1 MFEFHISRNA
11 RRKYAFDDA
20 IFSSTGNVVFAD
32 IQSSRQFADKMN
44 NTRDASRHP
53 ELTVN
58 AGDINAMGLIDEVWH
73 YVIDVYRAQ
82 QGRNVM
88 ADAFRAI
95 ETELGTDALDKTLAL
110 FVDLFPP
117 IDVYRG
123 RINISS
129 YLKDQT
135 NGVPNKF
142 IALEE
147 MVLLNLANIDPAFK
161 PYREL
166 FDDEEL
172 KQNSIYLEII
182 NKTKTYLRSIPGFAP
197 YRISLIDMLMA
208 PIKASPDSLDGQL
221 EYIRTHW
228 ADLIAGMMIRI
239 LGGIDLIKEERKK
252 HFGGPG
258 PVIVPRFTAVDFE
271 EIERFSSDIDW
282 MPSLVLIAK
291 SVYVWLDQL
300 TKKYGRQISR
310 LDQIPDEE
318 LKMLSDWG
326 FTGLWLIGIWE
337 RSPASKKIKK
347 ITGNPEAKAS
357 AYSIY
362 DYSIAQELGSDEA
375 LKNLQKRS
383 WVYGIRLATD
393 MVPNHMGIYSRWVVE
408 HPERFI
414 QMDRPPFPSY
424 RFSGPDLSAD
434 DRVQIYIE
442 DGYWNRSD
450 AAVVFKR
457 IDTASGAEQYIYHGN
472 DGTGMPWNDT
482 AQLDLLKSEVR
493 EAIIRETIKVAGKFS
508 IIRFDAAMT
517 LAKKHFQ
524 RLWYPLPGYGGD
536 IPTRSAGN
544 VSNEEFQRLFPQ
556 EFWRELVDQ
565 VAREVPDTLLLAEA
579 FWLMEGYFVR
589 SLGMHRVYNSA
600 FMNMLKAEENSKYR
614 DVMKNVLRFNPE
626 ILKRFVNF
634 MNNPDEEPAVVQ
646 FGKGDKYFGVAT
658 LMVTMPGLPMF
669 GHGQIEGFSEKY
681 GMEYARAYFDEY
693 IDQHLVSRHEQQ
705 IFPLLRM
712 RRLFSGVKNF
722 VLYDFVSP
730 EGHVNQDV
738 FAYSNRFGEEKVLIA
753 YNNRYAQAHG
763 SIRQSVGISI
773 SDSDKRKLVHK
784 QLTEGLD
791 IGGEDA
797 VYIVFSDFISG
808 LEYIRSAGDLSEN
821 GLHLDLNAYQSCV
834 FINFRMVEDDD
845 EHCCRRLVERLN
857 GAGVPNIMA
866 AIKELKHEGLL
877 MPFSELIDVGA
888 LRSIIK
894 APRRQP
900 GLFEENNKKIQLVLT
915 EIQRTT
921 DIRGDAQPIISRL
934 NGQLKAILQL
944 ETLRNREFTGDS
956 GRALNYLCSQIPPGI
971 PDDLSFW
978 RIVCIWNA
986 VHYLGA
992 IAGERNI
999 GAQSKTWIDEFML
1012 GSAIEKALRA
1022 MGCSEGTAR
1031 RELDLIRI
1039 LTSYQSWDDSIDAKQ
1054 VFNTFHE
1061 MLADHDVRTFIG
1073 VNFYEGIWWFNYE
1086 SILQLVYWLCV
1097 ISMIKRL
1104 AENDL
1109 DFSNIAE
1116 HVIELYSLARKLQNI
1131 IEKSAYVVETLGILL
1146 EA

>member
-1 MFEFHISRNA
+1 
-11 RRKYAFDDA
+11 
-20 IFSSTGNVVFAD
+20 
-32 IQSSRQFADKMN
+32 
-44 NTRDASRHP
+44 
-53 ELTVN
+53 VN

-82 QGRNVM
+82 QGHNIM

-95 ETELGTDALDKTLAL
+95 ETELGTEVLDRTLAL

-117 IDVYRG
+117 IDVYTG
-123 RINISS
+123 RINISG

-135 NGVPNKF
+135 NGVPNKV

-147 MVLLNLANIDPAFK
+147 MVLLNLANNNPAFK

-172 KQNSIYLEII
+172 KLNSTYLEII
-182 NKTKTYLRSIPGFAP
+182 RKTETYLRSMPGFAP

-208 PIKASPDSLDGQL
+208 PIKASPDSLYGQL

-228 ADLIAGMMIRI
+228 ADFIAGMIIRI

-258 PVIVPRFTAVDFE
+258 PTMVPRFTTIDFK

-337 RSPASKKIKK
+337 RSQASKKIKQ

-375 LKNLQKRS
+375 LQNLQERA
-383 WVYGIRLATD
+383 WNYGIRLATD
-393 MVPNHMGIYSRWVVE
+393 MVPNHMGIYSRWIVD

-414 QMDRPPFPSY
+414 QMDHSPYPSY

-434 DRVQIYIE
+434 GRVQIYIE
-442 DGYWNRSD
+442 DGYWDRSD

-457 IDTASGAEQYIYHGN
+457 IDTTTGAVQYIYHGN
-472 DGTGMPWNDT
+472 DGTSMPWNDT

-544 VSNEEFQRLFPQ
+544 VSNEEFQKLFPQ
-556 EFWRELVDQ
+556 EFWRELVDR
-565 VAREVPDTLLLAEA
+565 VALEAPDTLLLAEA

-614 DVMKNVLRFNPE
+614 DVMRNVLRFNPE

-669 GHGQIEGFSEKY
+669 GHGQLEGFSEKY
-681 GMEYARAYFDEY
+681 GMEYARAYFDEN
-693 IDQHLVSRHEQQ
+693 IDQHLVSRHKQQ

-712 RRLFSGVKNF
+712 RRLFSGVENF
-722 VLYDFVSP
+722 VLYDFISP

-738 FAYSNRFGEEKVLIA
+738 FAYSNRFNEEKVLVA
-753 YNNRYAQAHG
+753 YNNRYAHARG
-763 SIRQSVGISI
+763 SIRQSVVISI
-773 SDSDKRKLVHK
+773 SDAGKRKLVHK
-784 QLTEGLD
+784 GLTEGLD
-791 IGGEDA
+791 IGGEDS
-797 VYIVFSDFISG
+797 VYIIFSDFVSG
-808 LEYIRSAGDLSEN
+808 LEYIRSARDLSEN

-834 FINFRMVEDDD
+834 FIYFRKVKDDD
-845 EHCCRRLVERLN
+845 EQCCRRLVERLN
-857 GAGVPNIMA
+857 GNGVPNIMA
-866 AIKELKHEGLL
+866 AIKELKHERLL
-877 MPFSELIDVGA
+877 MPFGELINVGT

-894 APRRQP
+894 TPRKQP
-900 GLFEENNKKIQLVLT
+900 GLFEEYNQKIKLVLT
-915 EIQRTT
+915 EIQRANN
-921 DIRGDAQPIISRL
+921 IRGDEQPIISRL
-934 NGQLKAILQL
+934 NRQLKAILQL
-944 ETLRNREFTGDS
+944 ETLRDQKFADDS
-956 GRALNYLCSQIPPGI
+956 GRALNYLYSEIPPGI

-978 RIVCIWNA
+978 RIVYIWNA

-992 IAGERNI
+992 VAGERNI
-999 GAQSKTWIDEFML
+999 AGQSRAWIDEFML
-1012 GSAIEKALRA
+1012 GSEIEKALYS

-1039 LTSYQSWDDSIDAKQ
+1039 LTSHQGWDDSIETNQ
-1054 VFNTFHE
+1054 VFDTFHE
-1061 MLADHDVRTFIG
+1061 MLSDHDVRTFID
-1073 VNFYEGIWWFNYE
+1073 VNFYEGTWWFNYE
-1086 SILQLVYWLCV
+1086 SILQLIYWLCV
-1097 ISMIKRL
+1097 ISMIKKL
-1104 AENDL
+1104 AEKDL
-1109 DFSNIAE
+1109 DISNTAE
-1116 HVIELYSLARKLQNI
+1116 HVIELYFMARRLQNI
-1131 IEKSAYVVETLGILL
+1131 IEKSAYKVETLGTLL
-1146 EA
+1146 EAPGDL